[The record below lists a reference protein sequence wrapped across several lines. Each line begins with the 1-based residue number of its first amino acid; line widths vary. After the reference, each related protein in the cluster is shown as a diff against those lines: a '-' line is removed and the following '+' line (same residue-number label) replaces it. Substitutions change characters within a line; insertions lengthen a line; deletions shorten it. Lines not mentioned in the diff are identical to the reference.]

1 MFHCKGLG
9 KLKQTTYQM
18 KTIFITIL
26 ITLISYGSYAQY
38 PTRVASDSIR
48 TEAEQL
54 THKYSAQLALTG
66 VQIPL
71 FKNVV
76 EEYMLKAEKTIEAFE
91 GRKELDALVEL
102 QARET
107 LEMND
112 ILTRLQ
118 YQLYKKLKFD
128 YQPLKVIKT
137 D

>member
-1 MFHCKGLG
+1 MNR
-9 KLKQTTYQM
+9 TTKSVKM
-18 KTIFITIL
+18 KTIVIIL
-26 ITLISYGSYAQY
+26 IALMSFTSYAQY
-38 PTRVASDSIR
+38 PTPVTSNEIK

-76 EEYMLKAEKTIEAFE
+76 EEYLLKAEKTIEAFE

-112 ILTRLQ
+112 ILTQPQ
-118 YQLYKKLKFD
+118 YRLYKKLKYD

-137 D
+137 N

>member
-1 MFHCKGLG
+1 MG
-9 KLKQTTYQM
+9 KLKQTTNKM
-18 KTIFITIL
+18 KTILFTIL
-26 ITLISYGSYAQY
+26 ISSISFYSYAQY
-38 PTRVASDSIR
+38 PAEVVSDSIR

-54 THKYSAQLALTG
+54 AHKYSAQLALTG

-76 EEYMLKAEKTIEAFE
+76 EEYMLKAANTIETFE

-118 YQLYKKLKFD
+118 HRLYKKLKYD
-128 YQPLKVIKT
+128 YQPIKVIKT
-137 D
+137 N

>member
-1 MFHCKGLG
+1 
-9 KLKQTTYQM
+9 M
-18 KTIFITIL
+18 KTIVIIL
-26 ITLISYGSYAQY
+26 IALMSFTSYAQY
-38 PTRVASDSIR
+38 PTPVTSNEIK

-76 EEYMLKAEKTIEAFE
+76 EEYLLKAEKTIEAFE

-112 ILTRLQ
+112 ILTQPQ
-118 YQLYKKLKFD
+118 YRLYKKLKYD

-137 D
+137 N